1 MSNKEYI
8 KGIQESV
15 KEYLSKNKM
24 KSVIIGISG
33 GFDSAFN
40 VALIKPICDELQIP
54 IIGRYIHI
62 ESNKNE
68 EKERA
73 CNIGK
78 HFCHNFK
85 SVDLTDLYYTSL
97 KEIEESETFDGNDI
111 KTKIRRGNIKA
122 RLRMMHLY
130 NLASLNGGLVI
141 DNDNQTEVMLGFY
154 TLNCSGDL
162 SPISSL
168 YKSEAYELAKY
179 FLSEISDKDAK
190 QALLDCIN
198 ATPTDGLGITSS
210 DVEQFG
216 VKSYDEVDEILKCFI
231 YRIDMASI
239 EKKYGKNVVDKVIS
253 RYFNNVYKTNHPYR
267 INL

>member
-97 KEIEESETFDGNDI
+97 KEIEEGKMSSFD
-111 KTKIRRGNIKA
+111 KIIE
-122 RLRMMHLY
+122 RME
-130 NLASLNGGLVI
+130 G
-141 DNDNQTEVMLGFY
+141 E
-154 TLNCSGDL
+154 
-162 SPISSL
+162 
-168 YKSEAYELAKY
+168 
-179 FLSEISDKDAK
+179 
-190 QALLDCIN
+190 
-198 ATPTDGLGITSS
+198 
-210 DVEQFG
+210 
-216 VKSYDEVDEILKCFI
+216 
-231 YRIDMASI
+231 
-239 EKKYGKNVVDKVIS
+239 NVV
-253 RYFNNVYKTNHPYR
+253 
-267 INL
+267 